1 MFILYWNIGKA
12 IDENSVQGIKFLRN
26 LSKETRNEFPSANGF
41 SVSNLKNMT
50 KFYRE
55 YFDVEIVQTLAAQ
68 IPWSHNLEILRVS
81 SH

>member
-1 MFILYWNIGKA
+1 M
-12 IDENSVQGIKFLRN
+12 V
-26 LSKETRNEFPSANGF
+26 
-41 SVSNLKNMT
+41 

-55 YFDVEIVQTLAAQ
+55 YLDVEIVQTLAAQ